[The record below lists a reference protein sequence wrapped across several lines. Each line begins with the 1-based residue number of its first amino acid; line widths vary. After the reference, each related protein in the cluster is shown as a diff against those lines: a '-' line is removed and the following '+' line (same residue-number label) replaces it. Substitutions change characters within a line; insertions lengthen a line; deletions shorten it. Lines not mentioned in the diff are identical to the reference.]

1 MDAQTAARIAQ
12 EKWERAEARA
22 EARMDEL
29 MKKLV
34 AKHGKRL
41 QAGTP
46 ATTMSPS
53 DKARDTSQ
61 TPSDGE

>member
-34 AKHGKRL
+34 AKHGKRS
-41 QAGTP
+41 QAGMP
-46 ATTMSPS
+46 ATTMPLSNNAQDS
-53 DKARDTSQ
+53 SQ